1 MFNTQ
6 KFNLG
11 KFNVPSTN
19 VASASGNISATG
31 GMTGIANIICSGAG
45 VFSGM
50 GAMEKASPA
59 RITPAEAEPMHGISG
74 LTVQYYNRVAV
85 TGEPMDGISGMTIK
99 AAEVFGV
106 SVIRLAD
113 IVLKPGQ
120 ELIIDTENMTA
131 TIDGENAIHL
141 LSDDSDFFFLAQGDN
156 IVTYSDNGK
165 SRTANLKVMWKNRW
179 V

>member
-19 VASASGNISATG
+19 VASASGNISAQG
-31 GMTGIANIICSGAG
+31 GMSGIANITCSCAG
-45 VFSGM
+45 TSG
-50 GAMEKASPA
+50 GVGIMEKASPA
-59 RITPAEAEPMHGISG
+59 RIVPVEVEIMHAESGITG
-74 LTVQYYNRVAV
+74 RYYNRVEV

-106 SVIRLAD
+106 SIISLAD

-141 LSDDSDFFFLAQGDN
+141 LGDDSDFFFLAQGDN
-156 IVTYSDNGK
+156 IVTYSDRSGN
-165 SRTANLKVMWKNRW
+165 RNINLKVMWKNRW

>member
-19 VASASGNISATG
+19 IASASGNISAQG
-31 GMTGIANIICSGAG
+31 GMIGTAYVICSCAG
-45 VFSGM
+45 TCGGI

-59 RITPAEAEPMHGISG
+59 RIVPAEAEVMHGTSG
-74 LTVQYYNRVAV
+74 MTGQYYNRVVV

-106 SVIRLAD
+106 SIIRLTD

-165 SRTANLKVMWKNRW
+165 SRTVNLKVMWKNRW